1 MKAKISRGQELYN
14 IFTDILPQFA
24 SFVGGYRYVP
34 SKDKDAIILNHKTDD
49 GSEGKAIFIFSYIDG
64 TSWRF
69 ETAKYLA
76 YDRKEME
83 NLGKSTGN

>member
-1 MKAKISRGQELYN
+1 MKAKISRGEELYN
-14 IFTDILPQFA
+14 IFADILPQFA
-24 SFVGGYRYVP
+24 AFVGGYRYIP

-49 GSEGKAIFIFSYIDG
+49 KNPGKAIFIFTYIDG

-76 YDRKEME
+76 KDREEME
-83 NLGKSTGN
+83 KSERSS